1 MELER
6 IASNLYRAFP
16 RNAEKLSR
24 ELERMTGLLE
34 ETGAAVMM
42 EIEKEKYRKDKD
54 PERIKEY
61 RRIYRGIRREL
72 ESAQA
77 CREQFSH
84 EQDLLRAQRE
94 RSACGHRESGA
105 RRNGLTMTLTA

>member
-34 ETGAAVMM
+34 ETD
-42 EIEKEKYRKDKD
+42 RTS
-54 PERIKEY
+54 
-61 RRIYRGIRREL
+61 RGDRSCCDDGDREG
-72 ESAQA
+72 EVPQG
-77 CREQFSH
+77 Q
-84 EQDLLRAQRE
+84 
-94 RSACGHRESGA
+94 GP
-105 RRNGLTMTLTA
+105 